1 MAISTIVSALTPN
14 SILAK
19 INEIINS
26 LNTVL
31 ANYTNKSLSDINA
44 NGILK
49 IQQTSSIYSMN
60 NAHVNS
66 TTVKLQNGNNC
77 YDFTISGNATITFD
91 RSELSID
98 NPQLAFM
105 ALITINSLGSITFN
119 NVTWADGNAPSI
131 TATGAYLFAFVRY
144 AGWENY
150 IGNLQCKVG

>member
-1 MAISTIVSALTPN
+1 MAISIIVSALTPN
-14 SILAK
+14 GILTK

-31 ANYTNKSLSDINA
+31 TNYTNKSLSDINA
-44 NGILK
+44 DGVLK

-60 NAHVNS
+60 NVHVNS

-77 YDFTISGNATITFD
+77 YDFSVSGNATITFD
-91 RSELSID
+91 RSELSVD
-98 NPQLAFM
+98 DPQLSFM
-105 ALITINSLGSITFN
+105 ALITIDSLGSLTFN
-119 NVTWADGNAPSI
+119 NVTWADGNVPSI
-131 TATGAYLFAFVRY
+131 TETGMYLFAFVRC